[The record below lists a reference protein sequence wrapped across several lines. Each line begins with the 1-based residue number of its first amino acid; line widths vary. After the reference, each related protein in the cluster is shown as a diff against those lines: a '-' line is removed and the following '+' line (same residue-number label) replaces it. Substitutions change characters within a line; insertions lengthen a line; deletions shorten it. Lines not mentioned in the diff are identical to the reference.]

1 MRRNILEINGL
12 KVSTKTCKEA
22 LLINGVDLSV
32 KENTICSLVGKSGSG
47 KSLLASS
54 IVGVLADN
62 LYIDGEILYKN
73 NNLLLL
79 SEKQLNKVRGKDIG
93 IVMQNCSGSLNPLMK
108 NGKQLSLVLRQH
120 VSKHETIRK
129 KAEPLLHLVKLEKP
143 NLVMEQYPYQLS
155 GGMKQRLLTAIGI
168 SGSPELLIMDEPT
181 KGMDVILRNQMAK
194 MIYELHKETN
204 VSILLITHDLE
215 LAYRISDYCY
225 VMNKGRVT
233 THGKTKKLF
242 KTTRDKTLADLINAE
257 TMMSDFFY
265 GINGGIYAGIKKCYR
280 SC

>member
-12 KVSTKTCKEA
+12 KVSTKTCKET
-22 LLINGVDLSV
+22 LLINGVNLSV

-79 SEKQLNKVRGKDIG
+79 TEKQLNKVRGKDIG
-93 IVMQNCSGSLNPLMK
+93 IVMQNCSGSLNPLLK
-108 NGKQLSLVLRQH
+108 NGKQLSLLLRQH
-120 VSKHETIRK
+120 VSKHENIRK
-129 KAEPLLHLVKLEKP
+129 KAEKLLHLVKLEKP
-143 NLVMEQYPYQLS
+143 NLVMDEYPYQLS

-215 LAYRISDYCY
+215 LAYKISDYCY
-225 VMNKGRVT
+225 VMNKGSVT
-233 THGKTKKLF
+233 THGETKKLF
-242 KTTRDKTLADLINAE
+242 KTTRDKALSDLINAE

-265 GINGGIYAGIKKCYR
+265 GINGGIYAGIEKC
-280 SC
+280 